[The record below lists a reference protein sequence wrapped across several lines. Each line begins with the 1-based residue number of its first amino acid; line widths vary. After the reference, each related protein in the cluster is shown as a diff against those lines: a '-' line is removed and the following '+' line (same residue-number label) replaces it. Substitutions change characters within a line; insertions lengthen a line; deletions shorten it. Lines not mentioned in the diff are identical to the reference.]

1 MQFKEYLSKIVAG
14 QNLSESETSQ
24 AVGEILEGQWTLA
37 QMGAFLGALSTKG
50 EVVDEVAGAAGAMRR
65 KAIRV
70 QALGQTV
77 IDTCGTGGD
86 GSNTFNI
93 STTTAMVVA
102 GAGVAVAK
110 HGNRS
115 ISSLCGSAD
124 VLEALGVNFTVAPD
138 VMENALNEIGLCFL
152 FAPGYHGAMKHAM
165 PVRKELGVRTIF
177 NMLGPLTNPAAATCQ
192 LVGVFKPELTEM
204 FAQVL
209 GRLGTRRAMVVHGH
223 DGLDEISLFAPTRVS
238 ELKDGVVKT
247 YDIEPEQWFLDPGDP
262 DDLKG
267 GDAAYNAQVMSEV
280 LHGAPGAARHVVVL
294 NAAAALVV
302 ADKAENMDAGIKLA
316 EQVIDSGAA
325 WEKLQALVAYTQDA
339 S

>member
-1 MQFKEYLSKIVAG
+1 MQFKDFLNKITQG
-14 QNLSESETSQ
+14 NNLSESETSQ
-24 AVGEILEGQWTLA
+24 AVGQILEGQWTLA

-93 STTTAMVVA
+93 STATALVVA

-124 VLEALGVNFTVAPD
+124 VLEALGINFAVAPD

-152 FAPGYHGAMKHAM
+152 YAPDYHGAMKHAM

-192 LVGVFKPELTEM
+192 LVGVFKPDLTEM

-247 YDIEPEQWFLDPGDP
+247 YDIEPEQWFLDPGDYE
-262 DDLKG
+262 DMVG
-267 GDAAYNAQVMSEV
+267 GDAEHNAKMLSDV
-280 LHGAPGAARHVVVL
+280 LQGSTGAARHVVLL

-302 ADKAENMDAGIKLA
+302 AEKAENMDVGIKLA
-316 EQVIDSGAA
+316 AEAIDSGAA
-325 WEKLQALVAYTQDA
+325 WDKLQALVAYTKEA